1 MRTGKV
7 LGAGCLV
14 LFAGCA
20 SVPMASLQ
28 DDSSGKAFAPGDGK
42 ANIYVFRNETF
53 GAAIPVTVSLD
64 GKVAGQTASQTYFL
78 WTVEP
83 GHHEVSCHAE
93 NTETLALTTS
103 PGKNYFV
110 WQEMKMGMWMARCA
124 LSEMSEEEGRKAVQE
139 CKRAQ
144 SKF

>member
-1 MRTGKV
+1 MQIREILVGASMAV
-7 LGAGCLV
+7 L
-14 LFAGCA
+14 AGCA
-20 SVPMASLQ
+20 SVPMTSLQ
-28 DDSSGKAFAPGDGK
+28 EDASGKAFTVPDGK
-42 ANIYVFRNETF
+42 ANIYLYRNETL

-64 GKVAGQTASQTYFL
+64 GKLAGQTASMTYFL

-83 GHHEVSCHAE
+83 GSHEITCNAE
-93 NTETLALTTS
+93 NTETLRLNTS

-124 LSEMSEEEGRKAVQE
+124 LSEKSEEEGRKGVQE

-144 SKF
+144 AKF

>member
-1 MRTGKV
+1 MQAVKILIVGFLAV
-7 LGAGCLV
+7 L
-14 LFAGCA
+14 AGCA

-28 DDSSGKAFAPGDGK
+28 EDAGAKAFAPQDGK
-42 ANIYVFRNETF
+42 ANIYVYRNETL

-78 WTVEP
+78 WTAEP
-83 GHHEVSCHAE
+83 GSHEITCHAE
-93 NTETLALTTS
+93 NTDTLKLTTS

-124 LSEMSEEEGRKAVQE
+124 LSEKGEEEGRKAVQE

>member
-1 MRTGKV
+1 MQALKFLIVGFLAV
-7 LGAGCLV
+7 L
-14 LFAGCA
+14 AGCA

-28 DDSSGKAFAPGDGK
+28 DDSTGKAFAPADGK
-42 ANIYVFRNETF
+42 ANIYLYRNETF
-53 GAAIPVTVSLD
+53 GAAIPVTVALD

-83 GHHEVSCHAE
+83 GRHEISCNAE

-103 PGKNYFV
+103 SGKNYFV
-110 WQEMKMGMWMARCA
+110 WQEMKMGMWMARCS
-124 LSEMSEEEGRKAVQE
+124 LSEKSEEEGRKAVQE